1 MPGPFATVA
10 APTANPANTSP
21 RRIPSCQSERL
32 PLQVQGRRAPGERR
46 EGRPC
51 GSCLVSSFPP
61 LPSPNRRLV
70 LRLIPDPP
78 APFGTVIV
86 IRVIGFV
93 AATSPLLVTQG
104 HQRIYMRR
112 SARRQE

>member
-32 PLQVQGRRAPGERR
+32 PLQVQGRRAPVERR
-46 EGRPC
+46 EGHSC
-51 GSCLVSSFPP
+51 DSCLVSSFHP

-70 LRLIPDPP
+70 LHPTLGRLGS
-78 APFGTVIV
+78 FGKATEG
-86 IRVIGFV
+86 RSLYF
-93 AATSPLLVTQG
+93 AARTWLFTRTSKQ
-104 HQRIYMRR
+104 
-112 SARRQE
+112 S